1 MYKRKYNLIDS
12 IDWLIYKN
20 NTLIIFIRRLF
31 LVLIDFLILSNS
43 FSITKL
49 IIYGELNSSV
59 KTNYLLSFLIIP
71 LGFFIYLF
79 TGQYKGL
86 ARYEGSRA
94 VYLILIRNGFLIS
107 ILYFIDIIFRLNIIL
122 PKELIL
128 LWMTLV
134 GLNIFTRFALRD

>member
-71 LGFFIYLF
+71 L
-79 TGQYKGL
+79 
-86 ARYEGSRA
+86 ANN
-94 VYLILIRNGFLIS
+94 LILDFYDLKK
-107 ILYFIDIIFRLNIIL
+107 ILSS
-122 PKELIL
+122 
-128 LWMTLV
+128 
-134 GLNIFTRFALRD
+134 

>member
-1 MYKRKYNLIDS
+1 MYKRKYNNLIDS

-59 KTNYLLSFLIIP
+59 KTNYLFSFLIIP
-71 LGFFIYLF
+71 LDLF
-79 TGQYKGL
+79 
-86 ARYEGSRA
+86 
-94 VYLILIRNGFLIS
+94 
-107 ILYFIDIIFRLNIIL
+107 IFRAI
-122 PKELIL
+122 
-128 LWMTLV
+128 
-134 GLNIFTRFALRD
+134 